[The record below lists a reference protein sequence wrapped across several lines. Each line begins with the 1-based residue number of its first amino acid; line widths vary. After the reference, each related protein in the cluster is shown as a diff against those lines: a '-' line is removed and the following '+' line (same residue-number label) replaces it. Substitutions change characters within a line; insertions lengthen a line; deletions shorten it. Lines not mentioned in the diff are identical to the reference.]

1 MYRIFNI
8 VYYVFKKK
16 SYCLNWFEDLL
27 FLKIYMMAIAIPTRS
42 AIAKTTI
49 TAIMVGVSLQFN
61 KKIKYFLFDIN
72 SLILRSY
79 TV

>member
-1 MYRIFNI
+1 
-8 VYYVFKKK
+8 
-16 SYCLNWFEDLL
+16 
-27 FLKIYMMAIAIPTRS
+27 MAIAIPTRS